1 MSDILPPPPDPQD
14 SRAFREW
21 LYQVYM
27 AINGQMSSF
36 VLSMGTAGGL
46 AARAAAEAQ
55 AASLLAKDAALS
67 QMRQVVEQQAGEL
80 AQIRAQVGELQ
91 KLAEQAALMAS
102 PQRDKP
108 EPPQIRALMLMGG

>member
-36 VLSMGTAGGL
+36 VLSMDTAGGL
-46 AARAAAEAQ
+46 AARASAEAQ
-55 AASLLAKDAALS
+55 AAALLAQDAALS